1 MGPLSVARA
10 DSTAS
15 LAASTKRT
23 KAEGKATE
31 VDSSHKG
38 EEDDQPRKKA
48 RTPAKAEQSKQK
60 KPRGKFFVL
69 ERLPLEMIH
78 EVRPSPL
85 VPLARRLAS

>member
-60 KPRGKFFVL
+60 TLKGKL
-69 ERLPLEMIH
+69 EVFKTLPVEVVT
-78 EVRPSPL
+78 EVRPPPPL
-85 VPLARRLAS
+85 FL